1 MNGRRALD
9 EVCPFNVKGTDMSFV
24 RKNRLKTLA
33 LPLSAAAVLLMPA
46 MTLADA
52 ASDAALNQ
60 EIKYIDALST
70 QGYVDFTE
78 EVIKAAKK
86 KWPEAKGVLETAT
99 VRAELA
105 AGKQDA
111 VLAKINARPDK
122 DSLDTWLQKLELA
135 ASYFQYSKF
144 NEADKLYKE
153 FFEKFTKVP
162 DAVKQAY
169 VNAAYYYIAMLDKID
184 RGADTLKI
192 YKLAME
198 QAPNENMQK
207 DLRAQYLRALLTQ
220 AEKSTGKDR
229 DDKIKQAEDIANKMV
244 WVQDSFFGD
253 AINGLAYTKMLK
265 GDVKGAQELIND
277 YIELLMQIHQSY
289 LEEDPNGAKGYL
301 RLSPL
306 PQCRYLIGKMLY
318 DQAKAEIAKGGSAND
333 DTIKNLLL
341 GERDPATKKRNGQ
354 GAFQHLINVY
364 TNYPESQSASLAGD
378 FAEEIQKIIKSRYNA
393 DLKVNASPEQKA
405 KVRQQQYVQA
415 NVAFDSGDWDNA
427 VAAFTKTISQYGLN
441 KEALPAIRK
450 MIEATIRSGNK
461 GGQLDPY
468 SKLQA
473 ETLTAALAE
482 GFSGVKELDRAAG
495 DQLRKV
501 ADLYGEMGLNS
512 MKDATYAL
520 FFKYYPKHPAAVSM
534 QKTIAD
540 EKAKAGDAEGAEK
553 LYIAIRDAATSDD
566 QRDAR
571 TAALAALV
579 DLYDPNGAAANIAK
593 ELAAAK
599 AFAAHF
605 DGIERPGVNA
615 AAAQFKLADA
625 YRHVGE
631 DLRKQ
636 TKDTANDKKIA
647 ASYAQATKI
656 YDALSKEL
664 AKADSKYVSASTER
678 DTAKRLLEGALYQ
691 RGVCMQRLPTGGDP
705 KKEKAFK
712 AKAEGYFNDYLKA
725 YPKGLY
731 ASRAMLQIGT
741 LQAAAG
747 KIEDSRATLAKLA
760 KDFPESDEAKNSIPM
775 LADSLFKMGMKSE
788 ATNTY
793 KQMFAAGGTYTA
805 AQYQT
810 AAEKLLDAGEA
821 KLAIEAADCILKG
834 NNKAY
839 KPKAMLL
846 RTKGLLAD
854 KQPEAAYKQISE
866 LLEAYGN
873 TTVAVDANHAL
884 LEVIGA
890 QILNTA
896 TFEERNE
903 LIGKAKKAVTFLSA
917 QAARNAG
924 DNPAA
929 ADAETVRLNLAVADV
944 ARKAYEAEKKANS
957 DRVITAIG
965 SALNAYRTAMFAGST
980 PVTEPIV
987 APNVQKAYKGYI
999 ELTRERA
1006 DMSTDATEKL
1016 DFLRDVVDLG
1026 GEYLEK
1032 FPNGNYK
1039 TDIINA
1045 VSQAKIELGE

>member
-1 MNGRRALD
+1 MN
-9 EVCPFNVKGTDMSFV
+9 FV
-24 RKNRLKTLA
+24 RKSRLKAVA

-52 ASDAALNQ
+52 AAAAVDPALEM
-60 EIKYIDALST
+60 EIKYIDKLST
-70 QGYVDFTE
+70 QGYVDFAD
-78 EVIKAAKK
+78 EVIEAAKK
-86 KWPEAKGVLETAT
+86 KWPAAKGVLDTAT

-111 VLAKINARPDK
+111 VLAKIKARPDQ

-135 ASYFQYSKF
+135 ASYCAYSKY
-144 NEADKLYKE
+144 NEADKLYSE
-153 FFEKFTKVP
+153 FFKKFTKVP
-162 DAVKQAY
+162 DATKNAY
-169 VNAAYYYIAMLDKID
+169 VNAAFYYITMLNKID
-184 RGADTLKI
+184 RAKDTLPI

-198 QAPNENMQK
+198 QAPTDAQQK
-207 DLRAQYLRALLTQ
+207 DLRAQYLRTLLTV
-220 AEKSTGKDR
+220 AETAPAGKER
-229 DDKIKQAEDIANKMV
+229 DDMIKQAEDIANKMV

-253 AINGLAYTKMLK
+253 AINGLAYCKMLR
-265 GDVKGAQELIND
+265 GDVKGAQELIDD
-277 YIELLMQIHQSY
+277 YLELLMSIHQSY
-289 LEEDPNGAKGYL
+289 LEEDPDGSKGYL
-301 RLSPL
+301 RASPL

-341 GERDPATKKRNGQ
+341 GERDKTTKKRNGQ
-354 GAFQHLINVY
+354 GAFQHLVNVY

-378 FAEEIQKIIKSRYNA
+378 FAEEIQKLIKTRYNA
-393 DLKVNASPEQKA
+393 DLKVNVSPEQKA

-415 NVAFDSGDWDNA
+415 NVAFDGGDWDNA

-441 KEALPAIRK
+441 QEALPAIRK
-450 MIEATIRSGNK
+450 MIEASIRVGNK

-468 SKLQA
+468 YKLQA

-482 GFSGVKELDRAAG
+482 GFSGMKEMERAAG
-495 DQLRKV
+495 DQLRQI
-501 ADLYGEMGLNS
+501 ADLYGEMGLNTL
-512 MKDATYAL
+512 KDATYAH

-553 LYIAIRDAATSDD
+553 LYIAIRDAATTDD
-566 QRDAR
+566 QRNAR
-571 TAALAALV
+571 TAALDALV
-579 DLYDPNGAAANIAK
+579 NLYGPNGAAANVTK

-599 AFAAHF
+599 AFAEHF
-605 DGIERPGVNA
+605 DGIARPGVNA

-631 DLRKQ
+631 DLRKAV
-636 TKDTANDKKIA
+636 KDTSNDKKIA
-647 ASYAQATKI
+647 ANYAKAAQI
-656 YDALSKEL
+656 YDALAKEL
-664 AKADSKYVSASTER
+664 EKTDSKYVTASTER
-678 DTAKRLLEGALYQ
+678 KTADKLLEGALYQ
-691 RGVCMQRLPTGGDP
+691 RGICVQRLPFGGDV
-705 KKEKAFK
+705 KKETAAKKK
-712 AKAEGYFNDYLKA
+712 AKTYFEDYLKKF
-725 YPKGLY
+725 PKGLY
-731 ASRAMLQIGT
+731 APPSMLQIGT
-741 LQAAAG
+741 IQAATG
-747 KIEDSRATLAKLA
+747 DIEGSRATLAKLA
-760 KDFPESDEAKNSIPM
+760 KDFPQSEEAKNSIPM
-775 LADSLFKMGMKSE
+775 LADSLFKMGMKGE

-793 KQMFAAGGTYTA
+793 KQMFAAGGSYTA
-805 AQYQT
+805 AQYQA
-810 AAEKLLDAGEA
+810 AAEKLLEAGDA
-821 KLAIEAADCILKG
+821 KLAIEACDCILKG

-854 KQPEAAYKQISE
+854 NQSEAAYKQISE
-866 LLEAYGN
+866 LLDAYGN

-890 QILNTA
+890 QVLNA
-896 TFEERNE
+896 NTFEERNE
-903 LIGKAKKAVTFLSA
+903 LIGKAKKAVTFLAS
-917 QAARNAG
+917 QATRNAG

-965 SALNAYRTAMFAGST
+965 SALNAYRTAMFAGAT
-980 PVTEPIV
+980 PVTEPLV

-1006 DMSTDATEKL
+1006 DMTTDAEERK
-1016 DFLRDVVDLG
+1016 DFLRDVVELG

-1032 FPNGNYK
+1032 FPNGSYK
-1039 TDIINA
+1039 TDVVNA